1 MILARLPIL
10 ALLAGFG
17 LAAFGQGPQSNRS
30 ARTPTDQSLYE
41 AFFFRVNWLEAK
53 GPKAAS
59 QGKTSSLPS
68 VIQSQ
73 AGLTAQEAASL
84 KLIAGDWK
92 ATNEL
97 IVVRLKALAPNGR
110 TPLDSPR
117 TRALVDQRIENVL
130 KHKTQL
136 QTVFGPARFA
146 ALDHYVRQTVVPM
159 GGGSSP
165 RVSVNRK

>member
-1 MILARLPIL
+1 MILTRLPIL
-10 ALLAGFG
+10 ALWAGLG
-17 LAAFGQGPQSNRS
+17 LAALGQGPPSNRS

-53 GPKAAS
+53 GAKAAS

-84 KLIAGDWK
+84 KLIARDWK
-92 ATNEL
+92 ATNEP
-97 IVVRLKALAPNGR
+97 IVAQLKALAPNGGM
-110 TPLDSPR
+110 PPDSPR
-117 TRALVDQRIENVL
+117 TRALVKQRIENVL
-130 KHKTQL
+130 NHKTKL

-159 GGGSSP
+159 GGGPSP
-165 RVSVNRK
+165 RVAVNGK